1 MKVRRL
7 LPACLVPAVLG
18 CLGSV
23 LMALPVDAAIL
34 QFWRFDN
41 QQNRLLFTTDSGV
54 QPRAQLI
61 FNPTRVVIDLPGTSL
76 GQSTVNQQVGG
87 AIREIR
93 VGQFDANTTRLVI
106 EFNPGYTIDPQQV
119 QVLGETTRQ
128 WVVQLPEA
136 QRIEEAAPTNPAV
149 AGVNTVNG
157 EPGLSAPTQVDA
169 IIATSEG
176 FFIRTTGDLPEI
188 NVQEI
193 EDGDDRRIQIE
204 LPNSAISRFL
214 TPQSLPNNRYSVAR
228 WAADLVQT
236 DPPLTRITLYL
247 APESPLWRARPIP
260 SLGGVIVLPPLGVTL
275 ASIPDQQGTAAN
287 TEAIAVP
294 PAPPTSAPPISPPPT
309 STSPPNIPNVP
320 NDRRLVVVIDPGHGG
335 RDPGAVGIGGLQEK
349 GVALAISQQVA
360 AILTQQG
367 IQVVMTRDGDYFIDL
382 DPRVQLAEQ
391 VNADLFI
398 SIHANAINLSRQDVN
413 GFETY
418 YYSDAG
424 LRLARTI
431 HNAVL
436 QMIDHRDRGVRRAR
450 FYVLRNTSMP
460 AVLVE
465 TGFVT
470 GNVDVHNLN
479 DPAWQQ
485 RMASAIAQGILQHIQ
500 QNF

>member
-7 LPACLVPAVLG
+7 LTAYIAPAILG
-18 CLGSV
+18 CLGSM
-23 LMALPVDAAIL
+23 LMALPIDAATL
-34 QFWRFDN
+34 QFWRFDS
-41 QQNRLLFTTDSGV
+41 QQNRLIFTTDSGV

-61 FNPTRVVIDLPGTSL
+61 FNPTRVVIDLPGTAL
-76 GQSTVNQQVGG
+76 GRPTINQQVGG

-106 EFNPGYTIDPQQV
+106 EFNPGYTVDPQQV
-119 QVLGETTRQ
+119 QVQGETSRQ
-128 WVVQLPEA
+128 WVVQLPEP
-136 QRIEEAAPTNPAV
+136 QRIENAAPINPA
-149 AGVNTVNG
+149 ATGANTVNA
-157 EPGLSAPTQVDA
+157 EPGLTAATEVDA

-176 FFIRTTGDLPEI
+176 FFIRTTGDLPEV

-193 EDGDDRRIQIE
+193 ESGSDRRIQIE

-214 TPQSLPNNRYSVAR
+214 TPQSLPDNRYSVAQ
-228 WAADLVQT
+228 WTVEQAHT
-236 DPPLTRITLYL
+236 DPPLTRITMHL
-247 APESPLWRARPIP
+247 APEGPLWRARAIP
-260 SLGGVIVLPPLGVTL
+260 SLGGVIVLPPLGVPL
-275 ASIPDQQGTAAN
+275 ASIPDGPRTAAN

-294 PAPPTSAPPISPPPT
+294 PASASPPPD
-309 STSPPNIPNVP
+309 STPPPNFPSVP
-320 NDRRLVVVIDPGHGG
+320 NNSQLVVVIDPGHGG
-335 RDPGAVGIGGLQEK
+335 RDPGAIGIGGLQEK
-349 GVALAISQQVA
+349 GIALAISQQVA

-424 LRLARTI
+424 LRLARAI
-431 HNAVL
+431 HNNVL
-436 QMIDHRDRGVRRAR
+436 QTIDHRDRGVRRAR

-470 GNVDVHNLN
+470 GNVDVYNLS

-485 RMASAIAQGILQHIQ
+485 RMANAIAQGILQYIQ
-500 QNF
+500 QNNLSAR